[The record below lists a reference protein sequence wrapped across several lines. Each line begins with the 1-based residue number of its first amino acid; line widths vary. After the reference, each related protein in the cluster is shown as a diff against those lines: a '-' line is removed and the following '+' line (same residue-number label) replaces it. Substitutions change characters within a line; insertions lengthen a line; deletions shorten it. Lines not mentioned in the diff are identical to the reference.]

1 MSETRNEAIRNGL
14 LQYVGALMAETHRE
28 GAEAAH
34 VALAQLSEVWLEAS
48 KTKDDKHYDT
58 YKAKPILRAAILVLN
73 DYVSQL
79 QGQFKDGEIPQMV
92 STKAAEYCMAAE
104 SINEIIEATK
114 ESMDDN

>member
-48 KTKDDKHYDT
+48 KTKDNKHYDT
-58 YKAKPILRAAILVLN
+58 YKAKPILRAAVIVVQ
-73 DYVSQL
+73 DYIEIVK
-79 QGQFKDGEIPQMV
+79 GQFKKVEDIPLAVQ
-92 STKAAEYCMAAE
+92 TRLTEYRMIVAKL
-104 SINEIIEATK
+104 NEIIEATK
-114 ESMDDN
+114 ESMDK